1 MTPREIEAAAY
12 HGEMPQE
19 LTDAEL
25 VYWFA
30 MSYVY
35 LRAEKEK
42 LSKGQATL
50 LKDDIIVTVRKLTTR
65 ISVSEQLKTAYRKAN
80 EINLMLEKRLQPMSD
95 IDSLSREDL
104 RDTLTDLKRTVE
116 GWYYT

>member
-1 MTPREIEAAAY
+1 MTDKELDAAAY
-12 HGEMPQE
+12 RGELPQE

-42 LSKGQATL
+42 LSKPQATM
-50 LKDDIIVTVRKLTTR
+50 LKDDIIVTVRNLTTR
-65 ISVSEQLKTAYRKAN
+65 ISVSEQLQKAYRKAN
-80 EINLMLEKRLQPMSD
+80 DINIMLEKRLQPMSD
-95 IDSLSREDL
+95 IDSMSREQL
-104 RDTLTDLKRTVE
+104 RDALMELKRMVE
-116 GWYYT
+116 GE